1 MKDFMTKNMLL
12 RQECMQS
19 IEKSLM
25 EIEGHECSLINPELN
40 PEEDDIYWD
49 LPMVVHFGKWEYG
62 TEYAITSARLEN
74 DNLWFN
80 GHTPETGDEYTFT
93 ASQLD
98 MWALSEIADTL
109 NELKNK

>member
-1 MKDFMTKNMLL
+1 MTDFYNRNINL
-12 RQECMQS
+12 RQECIQS
-19 IEKSLM
+19 IEDSLRV
-25 EIEGHECSLINPELN
+25 IEGHQCSLIDPELD

-49 LPMVVHFGKWEYG
+49 LPMVIYFGKYDYGIEYH
-62 TEYAITSARLEN
+62 ITSVRLEN
-74 DNLWFN
+74 ESVWFN
-80 GHTPETGDEYTFT
+80 GRERDNGDEYSFS